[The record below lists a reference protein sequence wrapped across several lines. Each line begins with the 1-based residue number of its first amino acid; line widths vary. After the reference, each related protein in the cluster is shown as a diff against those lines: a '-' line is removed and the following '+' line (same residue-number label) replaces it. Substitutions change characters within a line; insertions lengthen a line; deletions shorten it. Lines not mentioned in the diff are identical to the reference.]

1 MENTSLQKKKVKLVP
16 LVFMMYMFISGG
28 AFGIEDMIGYA
39 GPGITFVMLLVL
51 PVVWA
56 YPYGLICTEMG
67 AKYTEDS
74 GMYGWIKRALGKFPA
89 YMAGWSMTLANYID
103 TAVYMVL
110 SIEYLDSAL
119 GLGFTSTQ
127 KWLTG
132 LAFIAVI
139 CILSL
144 RGVEVLA
151 ASSLVSGII
160 LLVPFLLTI
169 VMAVP
174 KLACNPLEPVFAT
187 GNVAE
192 DVNSALLIG
201 FWLFMGYE
209 SLHSFSDEVEGAG
222 PLTTKAF
229 LWAVPMAAFLYIV
242 PTFMGLAVTGNWDQ
256 WSAEGPIDLIE
267 MGRIVGGNFL
277 MILFLVAAI
286 FSNLGMYANYMAF
299 GSRITFQMAEDGLFF
314 KGLDKVHTKY
324 GTPYVS
330 IIVTAIITGVL
341 TLGSFSELIVIDVM
355 LLLVSIILMMISS
368 IVLRFREEKDKVWD
382 CFSIPVGNKLF
393 TVIALLPTVIAV
405 YAIATSAAEE
415 LAAGGICLAIG
426 VVMYF
431 VFPLFNKGKNNN

>member
-1 MENTSLQKKKVKLVP
+1 
-16 LVFMMYMFISGG
+16 
-28 AFGIEDMIGYA
+28 
-39 GPGITFVMLLVL
+39 
-51 PVVWA
+51 
-56 YPYGLICTEMG
+56 
-67 AKYTEDS
+67 
-74 GMYGWIKRALGKFPA
+74 
-89 YMAGWSMTLANYID
+89 
-103 TAVYMVL
+103 
-110 SIEYLDSAL
+110 
-119 GLGFTSTQ
+119 
-127 KWLTG
+127 
-132 LAFIAVI
+132 
-139 CILSL
+139 
-144 RGVEVLA
+144 
-151 ASSLVSGII
+151 
-160 LLVPFLLTI
+160 
-169 VMAVP
+169 
-174 KLACNPLEPVFAT
+174 
-187 GNVAE
+187 
-192 DVNSALLIG
+192 
-201 FWLFMGYE
+201 
-209 SLHSFSDEVEGAG
+209 
-222 PLTTKAF
+222 
-229 LWAVPMAAFLYIV
+229 
-242 PTFMGLAVTGNWDQ
+242 
-256 WSAEGPIDLIE
+256 